1 MQHSRKQCSR
11 SSSITS
17 RRTSSSSASTRPHPH
32 SHQLLRRLALVLV
45 LLLVLLL
52 EGLRGPLGLIRGGG
66 GVGRCCRRQR
76 CFPPVPIA
84 SPQHSEWI
92 VAWTCKLITAAR
104 TAAGELWGLRETEG
118 REISR
123 CLWGGRCRSVINM
136 ALVTRGKRTHTKTHT
151 HSTHTHSTHTHT
163 QHTQHAHDTHAAN
176 NTAHTRQSHRPPL
189 PAHSKPHSLS
199 TPDTPP
205 PRPPPSPPPG
215 STGDPPT
222 NAPEG

>member
-17 RRTSSSSASTRPHPH
+17 RRTSSSSASTRPQPH

-136 ALVTRGKRTHTKTHT
+136 ALVTRGKRTHTHTHT
-151 HSTHTHSTHTHT
+151 HTQHTHT
-163 QHTQHAHDTHAAN
+163 QHTQHAHDTHAANNTAHTAYAAN

-215 STGDPPT
+215 
-222 NAPEG
+222 